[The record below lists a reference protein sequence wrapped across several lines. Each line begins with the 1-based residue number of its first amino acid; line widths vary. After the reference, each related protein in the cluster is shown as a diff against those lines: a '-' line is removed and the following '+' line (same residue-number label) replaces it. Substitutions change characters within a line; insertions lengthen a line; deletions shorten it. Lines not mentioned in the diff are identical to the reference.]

1 MKIDEAY
8 HTLMKRY
15 LWLVLVCIQPI
26 FPQPLFAE
34 EVLPKKTEVQWDAVS
49 QTVEQIIGQ
58 QEVAG
63 VQVLI
68 QHQGQ
73 LVYNQAFGYRDIA
86 SKAPLQTD
94 SVYRFY
100 SMTKPITSVAVMM
113 LVEEGKIDLH
123 APVAKYLPEL
133 KGLTIHKAKRK
144 GEQTITVHQLL
155 THTAGMTYGFF
166 GNTSVDKMYQRVQP
180 LYSTSNDE
188 MLTKLAPLPLLYPP
202 GTRWHYSI
210 SIDVLGVLVER
221 VSGQSL
227 GDFFQERIFTPL
239 EMKDTTFQLRSN
251 QIDRFT
257 TVYTKRLKVVDAY
270 NQSYFASPNRMESG
284 GGGLLS
290 TGADYVNFC
299 EMLINLGEWDGT
311 RLLKPETVVQMTQ
324 NQLPK
329 DVLAYGWF
337 GFGYGFK
344 VQIQDWG
351 DKGHIGE
358 YGWAGAA
365 STHFWISPNDDLIVI
380 ALSQEEPFNER
391 LVKALKPVVYETL
404 RSQ

>member
-1 MKIDEAY
+1 M
-8 HTLMKRY
+8 MKRY
-15 LWLVLVCIQPI
+15 LWFVLVCIQPI
-26 FPQPLFAE
+26 FSQPLFAE
-34 EVLPKKTEVQWDAVS
+34 EVLPKKTEIQWDAVS

-133 KGLTIHKAKRK
+133 KGLTIHKEKRK

-166 GNTSVDKMYQRVQP
+166 GNTSVDKMYQRIQP

-188 MLTKLAPLPLLYPP
+188 MLNKLAPLPLLYPP

-227 GDFFQERIFTPL
+227 GEFFQERIFTPL

-251 QIDRFT
+251 QVDRFT
-257 TVYTKRLKVVDAY
+257 TVYTRRLKVVDAY
-270 NQSYFASPNRMESG
+270 DQSYFASPNRMESG

-290 TGADYVNFC
+290 TGADYLNFC
-299 EMLINLGEWDGT
+299 EMLINHGEWNGT
-311 RLLKPETVVQMTQ
+311 RLLKSETVLEMTQ

-344 VQIQDWG
+344 VQVQDWG

-391 LVKALKPVVYETL
+391 LVKVLKPVVYDIL
-404 RSQ
+404 K

>member
-1 MKIDEAY
+1 MHPADFS
-8 HTLMKRY
+8 
-15 LWLVLVCIQPI
+15 QPS
-26 FPQPLFAE
+26 FAD
-34 EVLPKKTEVQWDAVS
+34 EVLPVNKS
-49 QTVEQIIGQ
+49 VELFPTLLSRSLSKVGG
-58 QEVAG
+58 G

-113 LVEEGKIDLH
+113 LVEEGKIDLQ
-123 APVAKYLPEL
+123 APIANYLPEL

-180 LYSTSNDE
+180 LYSTSNEE
-188 MLTKLAPLPLLYPP
+188 MLAKLAPLPLLYPP
-202 GTRWHYSI
+202 GERWHYSI

-221 VSGQSL
+221 ISGQSL
-227 GDFFQERIFTPL
+227 GDFFQERIFIPL
-239 EMKDTTFQLRSN
+239 EMNDTTFHLRSD

-257 TVYTKRLKVVDAY
+257 TVYTRRLKVLDAY
-270 NQSYFASPNRMESG
+270 NQSFFATPNRMESG

-290 TGADYVNFC
+290 TGRTYFC
-299 EMLINLGEWDGT
+299 EMLINLGEWNGT
-311 RLLKPETVVQMTQ
+311 RLLKSETVVQMTQ

-329 DVLAYGWF
+329 GVLAYGWF

-365 STHFWISPNDDLIVI
+365 STHFWISPKDDLIVI

-391 LVKALKPVVYETL
+391 LVKALKPVVYKTL
-404 RSQ
+404 SSQ